1 MEHQKVL
8 NLLNEASNSK
18 YVTRKWNIVNDNSK
32 SNYDVGNEIIY
43 NEEVLKSNFCHCN
56 DAYILVGGDVTVTA
70 APTTQV
76 AFKNCAPFTKCI
88 RKIDGRTIDDVK
100 DLDLVMSMYSL
111 IERTS
116 NSSETTESLKFHSK
130 DEATNFDADIAN
142 TDDFKS
148 FKYRDKFLRNTVAQ
162 PAPNAV
168 NGI

>member
-56 DAYILVGGDVTVTA
+56 DAYILVAGDVTVTA

-76 AFKNCAPFTKCI
+76 AFKNI
-88 RKIDGRTIDDVK
+88 
-100 DLDLVMSMYSL
+100 Y
-111 IERTS
+111 
-116 NSSETTESLKFHSK
+116 
-130 DEATNFDADIAN
+130 
-142 TDDFKS
+142 
-148 FKYRDKFLRNTVAQ
+148 
-162 PAPNAV
+162 
-168 NGI
+168 